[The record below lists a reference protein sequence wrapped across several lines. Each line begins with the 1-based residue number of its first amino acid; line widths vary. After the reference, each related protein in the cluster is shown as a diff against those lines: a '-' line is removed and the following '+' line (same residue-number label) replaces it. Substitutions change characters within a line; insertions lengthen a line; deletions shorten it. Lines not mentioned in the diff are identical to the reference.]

1 MKREKIPEQYLRV
14 LDANLNRC
22 REGLRV
28 LEDTARFVWQK
39 ESLFLQFR
47 GQRHSLDRMTRKFL
61 PQLISSRESQNDR
74 GRTVKEGNRKKIKD
88 LVCAN
93 FRRFEESLRVLE
105 EYGKLLSKKTAPK
118 FKEIRYRIY
127 DLEKDSDHL
136 QPEGK
141 IAL

>member
-1 MKREKIPEQYLRV
+1 MKREKVPEQYLRV

-39 ESLFLQFR
+39 ESYFFQFR

-61 PQLISSRESQNDR
+61 PQLISSRASQSDR

-93 FRRFEESLRVLE
+93 FRRCEESLRVLE
-105 EYGKLLSKKTAPK
+105 EYGKLLSKKSSPK

-127 DLEKDSDHL
+127 DLEKDVYHL
-136 QPEGK
+136 HDLKEPS
-141 IAL
+141 